1 MGLLAYG
8 ADGYGDEL
16 LDGALVTVQL
26 AVFSYLL
33 AAILGTL
40 MAILT
45 LKPRGLRWMVG
56 RVYASVATG
65 IPSLLV
71 IFLLY
76 YGGTE
81 IVHALLAPF
90 GVDERPAIPP
100 MGAAVAALTFVY
112 TPYLA
117 DLLRSAIQNVPKGQL
132 EAAEA
137 LSVPRRQ
144 IWLKVLLPQGL
155 RIAYPGFVNIWV
167 VLLKDTALV
176 SLAGLTDLIAAAKV
190 ASGSTREPFL
200 FYGVVVVFF
209 ILFSAA
215 TIRLANRQSR
225 RLDRGVRTSEA

>member
-16 LDGALVTVQL
+16 LAGAWVTVQL
-26 AVFSYLL
+26 AVFAYAL
-33 AAILGTL
+33 AAVLGTL

-45 LKPRGLRWMVG
+45 LKPRGVRWAVG

-65 IPSLLV
+65 VPSLLV

-81 IVHALLAPF
+81 IVHALLVPF
-90 GVDERPAIPP
+90 GVDERPSISPFW
-100 MGAAVAALTFVY
+100 AAVAALAFVY

-117 DLLRSAIQNVPKGQL
+117 DLLRGAIHNVPKGQL

-144 IWLKVLLPQGL
+144 IWLGVLLPQAL

-209 ILFSAA
+209 VLFAAA
-215 TIRLANRQSR
+215 TIRLANRHAR
-225 RLDRGVRTSEA
+225 RLDRGVRPSEA

>member
-8 ADGYGDEL
+8 AEGYGDEL
-16 LDGALVTVQL
+16 LAGAWVTMQV
-26 AVFSYLL
+26 AVTSYAL
-33 AAILGTL
+33 AAVLGTL

-45 LKPRGLRWMVG
+45 LKPQGVRWAVG
-56 RVYASVATG
+56 RAYASVATG
-65 IPSLLV
+65 VPSLLV

-76 YGGTE
+76 YGGTK
-81 IVHALLAPF
+81 ILHALLAPF
-90 GVDERPAIPP
+90 GVDERPAISP
-100 MGAAVAALTFVY
+100 MGAAVAALAFVY

-117 DLLRSAIQNVPKGQL
+117 DLLRGAIHNVPKGQL

-137 LSVPRRQ
+137 LSVPRRS
-144 IWLKVLLPQGL
+144 IWLKVLLPQAL

-209 ILFSAA
+209 ILFAA
-215 TIRLANRQSR
+215 GTIRLANRHAR
-225 RLDRGVRTSEA
+225 RLDRGARPSEV